1 MNFEIKD
8 LFVAYGGIHALTSVS
23 LEVREGEIVCLIGAN
38 GAGKSTLL
46 RSISGLIKPKK
57 GSIVFNNTEIAGV
70 APHKI
75 VALGISH
82 SPEGR
87 RVFATLTVGE
97 NLLMGSYVLKKKN
110 KATFDFVLET
120 FPILKERLRQYA
132 GTLSGGEQQMLA
144 IGRSLMAEP
153 KLLLLDEP
161 SLGLAPIIT
170 KELFSLIKK
179 INEARKIS
187 ILIVEQNAKAAL
199 KLSKRGYV
207 LDVGKITFSGDS
219 KTLQNS
225 PELKESYL
233 GKGA

>member
-1 MNFEIKD
+1 
-8 LFVAYGGIHALTSVS
+8 
-23 LEVREGEIVCLIGAN
+23 
-38 GAGKSTLL
+38 
-46 RSISGLIKPKK
+46 LIKPKK
-57 GSIVFNNTEIAGV
+57 GSIIFNGNEIAGV

-75 VALGISH
+75 VSLGISH

-87 RVFATLTVGE
+87 RVFATLTVE
-97 NLLMGSYVLKKKN
+97 DNLLMGSYVLKKTSG
-110 KATFDFVLET
+110 ATMNFVLET

-179 INEARKIS
+179 INEARKLS

-219 KTLQNS
+219 ETLQNS